1 MLSLKELL
9 LSDPKELVSEVMH
22 KNIIIVQ
29 ANADQEEAARIMS
42 QYDLMILPV
51 VNEQGHL
58 VGVITADDIMDV
70 IEEEDTEDIHKLGGS
85 RPWTCLTWNPT

>member
-1 MLSLKELL
+1 
-9 LSDPKELVSEVMH
+9 
-22 KNIIIVQ
+22 
-29 ANADQEEAARIMS
+29 MS

-85 RPWTCLTWNPT
+85 RPLDLPYLESDLKTLFSKRIGWLVALFVVQAVTSNILKYYQDVLS